1 MWLAVLRRP
10 VEPDLVSINGGGT
23 TNTTRIP
30 SAVVVALFAYLGTR
44 IVARYGFD
52 RGGDAN

>member
-1 MWLAVLRRP
+1 
-10 VEPDLVSINGGGT
+10 VSINGGGT
-23 TNTTRIP
+23 TSTTRIP

-52 RGGDAN
+52 RGRDAD